1 MNNLISSLNIEIHSR
16 NGYIYEI
23 RLHFRRSFIKGSDR
37 SDDSLLENFEK
48 LSQIGDWGK
57 VKIIT
62 K

>member
-1 MNNLISSLNIEIHSR
+1 MNNLISSSNIEIHSR

-48 LSQIGDWGK
+48 LSQIGEK
-57 VKIIT
+57 LK
-62 K
+62 

>member
-1 MNNLISSLNIEIHSR
+1 MNNLISSSNIEIHSR
-16 NGYIYEI
+16 NGYIYET